1 MLMEMFP
8 LLIQAEIDTR
18 YIYNKVK
25 MNKTFKNLVVRAL
38 SGAVF
43 VVLMLGAIWLS
54 SFYFAIVFLAFA
66 FLGLKEFYA
75 LSSHIEG
82 VKVNNWLAIA
92 GGLLLFAI
100 ACGVS
105 FLQWSPASF
114 ALYPIYI
121 PILFIPELYR
131 SEGTPIQNLAVSLMG
146 HIYVALPFTI
156 FCLIEPISKELVLAF
171 FVLIWASDTGAYL
184 VGVCIGKHKMFE
196 RISPKKTWEGFFGGL
211 VFALGFGYL
220 FYRLNWVELPHADL
234 WFWMILSALIFV
246 VGVFGD
252 LVESLFKRSVGVKD
266 SGNIMPGHGGMLD
279 RFDSACL
286 AAPVLGAIFLIIL

>member
-1 MLMEMFP
+1 
-8 LLIQAEIDTR
+8 
-18 YIYNKVK
+18 
-25 MNKTFKNLVVRAL
+25 MNKTLQNLIIRAL

-54 SFYFAIVFLAFA
+54 SFYFAIVFLAFT
-66 FLGLKEFYA
+66 FLGLKEFYS
-75 LSSHIEG
+75 LSSHQNG
-82 VKVNNWLAIA
+82 VKVNVWLAIA
-92 GGLLLFAI
+92 GGVLLFLI
-100 ACGVS
+100 ATGVS
-105 FLQWSPASF
+105 FLQWSPKWF
-114 ALYPIYI
+114 ALYLIYI

-131 SEGTPIQNLAVSLMG
+131 SVGTPIQNIAVSLMG
-146 HIYVALPFTI
+146 HIYVAIPFTI

-211 VFALGFGYL
+211 AFALGFGYL
-220 FYRLNWVELPHADL
+220 FYRLNWVELPQADL
-234 WFWMILSALIFV
+234 MFWMILSALIFV

-252 LVESLFKRSVGVKD
+252 LVESMFKRSVGVKD

-286 AAPVLGAIFLIIL
+286 AAPVLAAVYLLLV

>member
-1 MLMEMFP
+1 
-8 LLIQAEIDTR
+8 
-18 YIYNKVK
+18 
-25 MNKTFKNLVVRAL
+25 MNKTLQNLIIRAL

-54 SFYFAIVFLAFA
+54 SFYFAIVFLAFT
-66 FLGLKEFYA
+66 FLGLKEFYS
-75 LSSHIEG
+75 LSSHHSG
-82 VKVNNWLAIA
+82 VKVNGWLAIA
-92 GGLLLFAI
+92 GGVLLFLI
-100 ACGVS
+100 ATGVS
-105 FLQWSPASF
+105 FLQWSPKWF
-114 ALYPIYI
+114 ALYLIYI

-131 SEGTPIQNLAVSLMG
+131 SVGTPIQNIAVSLMG
-146 HIYVALPFTI
+146 HIYVAIPFTI

-211 VFALGFGYL
+211 AFALGFGYL
-220 FYRLNWVELPHADL
+220 FYWLNWVELPQADL
-234 WFWMILSALIFV
+234 MFWMILSALIFV

-252 LVESLFKRSVGVKD
+252 LVESMFKRSVGVKD

-286 AAPVLGAIFLIIL
+286 AAPVLAAVYLLLV

>member
-1 MLMEMFP
+1 
-8 LLIQAEIDTR
+8 
-18 YIYNKVK
+18 
-25 MNKTFKNLVVRAL
+25 MNKTLQNLIIRAL

-54 SFYFAIVFLAFA
+54 SFYFAIVFLAFT
-66 FLGLKEFYA
+66 FLGLKEFYS
-75 LSSHIEG
+75 LSSHHNV
-82 VKVNNWLAIA
+82 VKVNGWLAIA
-92 GGLLLFAI
+92 GGVLLFLI
-100 ACGVS
+100 ATGVS
-105 FLQWSPASF
+105 FLQWSPKWF
-114 ALYPIYI
+114 ALYLIYI

-131 SEGTPIQNLAVSLMG
+131 SVGTPIQNIAVSLMG
-146 HIYVALPFTI
+146 HIYVAIPFTI

-196 RISPKKTWEGFFGGL
+196 RISPKKTWEGFLGGL
-211 VFALGFGYL
+211 AFALGFGYL
-220 FYRLNWVELPHADL
+220 FYRLNWVELPQADL
-234 WFWMILSALIFV
+234 MFWMILSALIFV

-252 LVESLFKRSVGVKD
+252 LVESMFKRSVGVKD

-286 AAPVLGAIFLIIL
+286 AAPVLAAVYLLLV

>member
-1 MLMEMFP
+1 
-8 LLIQAEIDTR
+8 
-18 YIYNKVK
+18 
-25 MNKTFKNLVVRAL
+25 MNKTLQNLIIRAL

-43 VVLMLGAIWLS
+43 VALMVGAIWLS
-54 SFYFAIVFLAFA
+54 SFYFAIVFLAFT
-66 FLGLKEFYA
+66 FLGLKEFYS
-75 LSSHIEG
+75 LSSHHNG
-82 VKVNNWLAIA
+82 VKVNRWLAIA
-92 GGLLLFAI
+92 GGVLLFLI
-100 ACGVS
+100 AAGVS
-105 FLQWSPASF
+105 FLQWSPKWF
-114 ALYPIYI
+114 ALYLIYI

-131 SEGTPIQNLAVSLMG
+131 SAGTPIQNIAVSLMG
-146 HIYVALPFTI
+146 HIYVAIPFTI

-211 VFALGFGYL
+211 AFALGFGYL
-220 FYRLNWVELPHADL
+220 FYRLNWVELPQADL
-234 WFWMILSALIFV
+234 MFWMILSALIFV

-252 LVESLFKRSVGVKD
+252 LVESMFKRSVGVKD

-286 AAPVLGAIFLIIL
+286 AAPVLAAVYLLLV

>member
-1 MLMEMFP
+1 
-8 LLIQAEIDTR
+8 
-18 YIYNKVK
+18 
-25 MNKTFKNLVVRAL
+25 MNKTLQNLIIRAL

-54 SFYFAIVFLAFA
+54 SFYFAIVFLAFT
-66 FLGLKEFYA
+66 FLGLKEFYS
-75 LSSHIEG
+75 LSSHQNG
-82 VKVNNWLAIA
+82 VKVNGWLAIA
-92 GGLLLFAI
+92 GGVLLFLI
-100 ACGVS
+100 ASGVS
-105 FLQWSPASF
+105 FLQWSPKWF
-114 ALYPIYI
+114 ALYLIYI

-131 SEGTPIQNLAVSLMG
+131 SVGTPIQNIAVSLMG
-146 HIYVALPFTI
+146 HIYVAIPFTI

-211 VFALGFGYL
+211 AFALGFGYL
-220 FYRLNWVELPHADL
+220 FYRLNWVELPQADL
-234 WFWMILSALIFV
+234 MFWMILSALIFV

-252 LVESLFKRSVGVKD
+252 LVESMFKRSVGVKD

-286 AAPVLGAIFLIIL
+286 AAPVLAAVYLLLV